1 MSTFV
6 GVDWASKR
14 WVVVAEVDGELEIG
28 TQPSFQAVWDAY
40 READQILVDIPIGLP
55 STPDTYP
62 RLCDDEARE
71 NVAPSIRRS
80 IFDVPSRQAVQ
91 TSDYQQ
97 AHERNADAIEE
108 DTLGPQTWGIAERI
122 HEVDVFMRHTEPGT
136 RVRESHPEVCFA
148 ALTADDLES
157 SKNQDVGQQERL
169 EIIGRHAP
177 EYVDVFEEL
186 RAQIES
192 TAPWK
197 RRLGIG
203 MLDDIV
209 DAMVLALTARLGSNN
224 GFEVLGSGE
233 DNESLPME
241 IVCHRGL

>member
-1 MSTFV
+1 MGTFV

-14 WVVVAEVDGELEIG
+14 WIVVAEVEGVLEIG

-40 READQILVDIPIGLP
+40 QDAEQILVDIPIGLP
-55 STPDTYP
+55 STSDLYP
-62 RLCDDEARE
+62 RLCDEEARE

-80 IFDVPSRQAVQ
+80 IFDVPSRQSVQ
-91 TSDYQQ
+91 TSDYQR
-97 AHERNADAIEE
+97 AKERNEDAIEE

-122 HEVDVFMRHTEPGT
+122 HEVDVFMRHTEPGK

-148 ALTADDLES
+148 ALSEDDLKS
-157 SKNQDVGQQERL
+157 SKNQHIGRQERL
-169 EIIGRHAP
+169 GIIGRHAP
-177 EYVDVFEEL
+177 EYLDVFEET
-186 RAQIES
+186 RVRIES
-192 TAPWK
+192 TNPWK

-224 GFEVLGSGE
+224 GFEVLGGGD

-241 IVCHRGL
+241 IVCHCGL